1 MPFELTNAPAAFQQ
15 FMNDVFSDLVN
26 VCVVIYLD
34 NILIYSVNKVKY
46 THQVREVL
54 CRLHRNGLYVRAD
67 KCEFHS
73 DTVEY
78 LGYVLSPEGLIMSF
92 NKAHTIMD
100 WSEPYR
106 IKDI

>member
-1 MPFELTNAPAAFQQ
+1 
-15 FMNDVFSDLVN
+15 MNDVFSDLVD
-26 VCVVIYLD
+26 VCMVIYLD
-34 NILIYSVNKVKY
+34 DILIYSVNKVKY

-78 LGYVLSPEGLIMSF
+78 LGYVLSPGELTILS
-92 NKAHTIMD
+92 NKVYTIMD
-100 WSEPYR
+100 WLESR
-106 IKDI
+106 WIKDI